1 MDEKKFSQIFIL
13 HVQYDEYGKYDEFRS
28 KIHYKFRK
36 LSNLKTNLNEKYTA
50 KFYIFETL
58 HHTIMFQFN
67 LMAFN
72 WQMKGNYFSLYL
84 IACKFRPSAKN
95 SNIEINI

>member
-1 MDEKKFSQIFIL
+1 MKNNSA
-13 HVQYDEYGKYDEFRS
+13 KYLFYMYNMMNMGNMMNS
-28 KIHYKFRK
+28 GVKIHYKFRK

-58 HHTIMFQFN
+58 HRTIMFQFN